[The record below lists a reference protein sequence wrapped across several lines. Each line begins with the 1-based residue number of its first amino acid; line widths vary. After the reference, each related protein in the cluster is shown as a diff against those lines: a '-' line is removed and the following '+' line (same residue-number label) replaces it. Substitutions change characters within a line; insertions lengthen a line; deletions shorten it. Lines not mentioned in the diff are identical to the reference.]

1 MTAFTMND
9 DILNTIAGNEKT
21 IAGLKSNASDLNGQA
36 GELKMNSYCN
46 LVAGIA
52 PVAFTKKSNLPTAMS
67 SQIKAELMEF
77 AGLTESMANKMLKNA
92 AGARRILDLHGDNI
106 TPEAVAHA
114 FDQHEITSEAKLIK
128 AVAGDDKKS
137 KVQLAVEKVVGRRST
152 KKDDKGNRV
161 EGDSWLGGFTYEEIA
176 EFQDKMADAMR
187 VRAEM
192 EAAAQEAGDKAQSDN
207 DAVNEMMA
215 QLDGQAA

>member
-1 MTAFTMND
+1 
-9 DILNTIAGNEKT
+9 
-21 IAGLKSNASDLNGQA
+21 
-36 GELKMNSYCN
+36 
-46 LVAGIA
+46 
-52 PVAFTKKSNLPTAMS
+52 
-67 SQIKAELMEF
+67 MEF

-106 TPEAVAHA
+106 TPEAVANA
-114 FDQHEITSEAKLIK
+114 FDQHEITSEAKLIEL
-128 AVAGDDKKS
+128 AVADDDKQQGSACCRKG
-137 KVQLAVEKVVGRRST
+137 GRSPLYQERRQ
-152 KKDDKGNRV
+152 GQPCR
-161 EGDSWLGGFTYEEIA
+161 GDSWLGGFTYEEIA